1 MSTPSPSNYQSIVL
15 ELLNQLVQN
24 FGGAVPPV
32 TAPTSYEQRSV
43 ELLLAL
49 RLATEDLVDQIE
61 SGGGG
66 SSGAGLTWQLI
77 TAPSTPME
85 VNTHYLCQGLS
96 LQHLTLPSQA
106 NPGDRLV
113 VSGLNNLFRIE
124 QPPHQQVHFNTAT
137 TSPGISGRIHS
148 LSPGAVLELAYTSP
162 HAWMVQNSL
171 GNFEVV

>member
-1 MSTPSPSNYQSIVL
+1 MSTPFPTNYQGVVL
-15 ELLNQLVQN
+15 ELLNQLVEN

-32 TAPTSYEQRSV
+32 TGPTSYEQRSV

-61 SGGGG
+61 GGGDSGG
-66 SSGAGLTWQLI
+66 SLTWQLI

-96 LQHLTLPSQA
+96 LQHLTLPPQA

-148 LSPGAVLELAYTSP
+148 LSPGAVLELAYTGP
-162 HAWMVQNSL
+162 QAWMVQSSL